1 MYVGF
6 EIFNSK
12 TFFAM
17 VFCFVKNNPKTF
29 LCLRILNP
37 DSFGFGFKVVLS
49 KFLKRSTHPKNG
61 VQIVNYENLNP
72 LPIWK

>member
-6 EIFNSK
+6 EIFNAK

-17 VFCFVKNNPKTF
+17 VFCFFININPKTF

-37 DSFGFGFKVVLS
+37 DNLGFGFKVVLN
-49 KFLKRSTHPKNG
+49 KILKRLTHSKNG
-61 VQIVNYENLNP
+61 VQIVN
-72 LPIWK
+72 